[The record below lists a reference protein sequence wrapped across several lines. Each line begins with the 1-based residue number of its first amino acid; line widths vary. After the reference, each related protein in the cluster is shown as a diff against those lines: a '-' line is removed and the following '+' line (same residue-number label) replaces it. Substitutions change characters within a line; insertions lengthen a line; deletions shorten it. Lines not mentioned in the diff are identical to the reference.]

1 MKTAIAVFFTVFGA
15 DQLSKWYILENYN
28 NPSKIDRITDFFNIL
43 LAWNRGV
50 SFSFFAEGGDY
61 TPYILS
67 ALTAAITLGII
78 IWAFREKD
86 FYNRLFLA
94 MIAGGA
100 LGNLTDRIRFKAV
113 IDFLD
118 FYIGEYHWPAF
129 NVADS
134 AISVGA
140 ILFLVYSYMK
150 NFKTKESEE
159 K

>member
-1 MKTAIAVFFTVFGA
+1 MKTAITVLFTVLGA
-15 DQLSKWYILENYN
+15 DQLSKWYILKNYDS
-28 NPSKIDRITDFFNIL
+28 PLKIDRITSFFNIL

-50 SFSFFAEGGDY
+50 SFSFFADGGDY

-67 ALTAAITLGII
+67 LLTAVITLGII
-78 IWAFREKD
+78 IWIFREKD

-118 FYIGEYHWPAF
+118 FYVGEYHWPAF

-150 NFKTKESEE
+150 NSKTKESER